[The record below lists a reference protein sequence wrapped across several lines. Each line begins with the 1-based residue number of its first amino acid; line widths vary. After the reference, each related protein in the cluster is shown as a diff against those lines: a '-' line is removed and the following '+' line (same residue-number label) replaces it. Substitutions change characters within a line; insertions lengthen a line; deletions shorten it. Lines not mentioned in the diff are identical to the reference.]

1 MVCFVDDILLGGD
14 TKFTETVSKLHQTF
28 HIGAELTQTF
38 DIIGIHLEENND
50 LSITIHQT
58 EYIDSINEIDL
69 SATFRRGNNLHT
81 KKKILFRKALGKI
94 NWVAGMARP
103 EINYH
108 IGKISAKVKNGTPA
122 DVHTINKAIKYI
134 KNMPLHITVPVLDSS
149 SLEYNYTLMQVSIT
163 CQMAEVKEVC
173 NILM

>member
-1 MVCFVDDILLGGD
+1 MVCFIDDILLGGD
-14 TKFTETVSKLHQTF
+14 TKFPETVSKLRQNF
-28 HIGAELTQTF
+28 QIGAELTQTF
-38 DIIGIHLEENND
+38 DITGIHLEENND
-50 LSITIHQT
+50 LSITIHQP
-58 EYIDSINEIDL
+58 EYIDSINEIHL
-69 SATFRRGNNLHT
+69 SATFRRGNKQFTH

-108 IGKISAKVKNGTPA
+108 IGKIGAKVKNGTPA
-122 DVHTINKAIKYI
+122 DVHTI

-149 SLEYNYTLMQVSIT
+149 SPEYNYTLMQVLIT

>member
-1 MVCFVDDILLGGD
+1 MVCFVDNILLGGD

-69 SATFRRGNNLHT
+69 SATFRRGNKQFTH
-81 KKKILFRKALGKI
+81 KKKDI
-94 NWVAGMARP
+94 V
-103 EINYH
+103 
-108 IGKISAKVKNGTPA
+108 
-122 DVHTINKAIKYI
+122 
-134 KNMPLHITVPVLDSS
+134 
-149 SLEYNYTLMQVSIT
+149 
-163 CQMAEVKEVC
+163 
-173 NILM
+173 

>member
-1 MVCFVDDILLGGD
+1 M
-14 TKFTETVSKLHQTF
+14 
-28 HIGAELTQTF
+28 
-38 DIIGIHLEENND
+38 
-50 LSITIHQT
+50 
-58 EYIDSINEIDL
+58 
-69 SATFRRGNNLHT
+69 
-81 KKKILFRKALGKI
+81 FRKALGKI